1 MTIKYYTK
9 QVYGNT
15 LMYLI
20 DSKQARAILRLIGQ
34 KTISKFQIE
43 QFEILGVTFERTF
56 EPENNN

>member
-1 MTIKYYTK
+1 MTIQYYTK

-20 DSKQARAILRLIGQ
+20 ESKESNAILRLIGQ
-34 KTISKFQIE
+34 KTISDKQME

-56 EPENNN
+56 EPENNQ